1 MIAIPSGALIT
12 VVRPR
17 IPSRFV
23 QFSLP
28 LQRGQYTWNPEV
40 CPVRVVGPLGEI
52 PAQAERITRHPD
64 GSTALI
70 MVYADAGEGNAP
82 SVVDIYWDPH
92 REDAEDRPW
101 SQDFQYHAAVLEAR
115 ESFPFHKAKPTMD
128 GPVVVQRR
136 LREFQAGVT
145 FEGVATFFHDCP
157 AVRIEGLFHNALPGA
172 KEQYLSTIGLDTWLP
187 PGWKVQWVV
196 EEPIGNDQGAIGD
209 NQPHFVGQRSIRLI
223 TAVIAPADYLGWS
236 VAHPTHGLATTPA
249 EWRRLPAWAPLFI
262 PAADV
267 SFMAT
272 KVDHDLLVKFSGI
285 EYALRRG
292 SNYPPYTKPDGTW
305 SYPQAV
311 RHGFFHPCYAQE
323 GGETSGYG
331 ITYGAPCD
339 LIETGSPTGF
349 MFAMYMLRMRC
360 DRDRVGA
367 IEPTGD
373 PSTFEQYEADIN
385 AKRIRFSVDDPGR
398 FDKSGSIVLDGSF
411 NWSKQIPAPAS
422 AERTALLGYEATD
435 WAHRIRTSYWA
446 SLLLQLTNSWTA
458 RYLIRMDGELAR
470 MSWESANRVGWDES
484 SAAQG
489 IGLSR
494 DRILGWQLHAIS
506 LAYCAGSSA
515 LRTRFKPHLIR
526 AMGIYL
532 QATANGKTLC
542 ALQGGKQVSAAP
554 YNNQQAVCV
563 SIQEGL
569 LTAGFW
575 AAFRS
580 ASTSNLPEHR
590 VLGSIEYLRQGGNT
604 VWSAAVWPLSTR
616 TPYPARQPGLDS
628 TSPVFVGS
636 DFDSEQTRG
645 LVGLAALST
654 LFRNGDTQ
662 PATDV
667 MKAFFGPSPK
677 TKLRSMGLAVL
688 DSDSVALAAADHLG
702 LP

>member
-360 DRDRVGA
+360 DRDRVGHVRA
-367 IEPTGD
+367 VRSRHQRQANPLQCGRPGSIRQVGIDRPRRLLQLEQADSGPGQRGTDGLARIRSHGLGTPNPDVVLGFPAPAADEQLDRPVPDSHGRGTGQDVLGERQPCRVGRIVRRSGYRPVPGQDPWLAATRDLARLLRGIFGPSNAVQAASDPGYGYLLAGDGEREDPLRPTGRKAGFGRAVQQ
-373 PSTFEQYEADIN
+373 PASGV
-385 AKRIRFSVDDPGR
+385 RVDPGR
-398 FDKSGSIVLDGSF
+398 AAYG
-411 NWSKQIPAPAS
+411 
-422 AERTALLGYEATD
+422 RLLGCLPVSQYV
-435 WAHRIRTSYWA
+435 
-446 SLLLQLTNSWTA
+446 
-458 RYLIRMDGELAR
+458 ELAR
-470 MSWESANRVGWDES
+470 ASGA
-484 SAAQG
+484 
-489 IGLSR
+489 
-494 DRILGWQLHAIS
+494 RI
-506 LAYCAGSSA
+506 
-515 LRTRFKPHLIR
+515 
-526 AMGIYL
+526 
-532 QATANGKTLC
+532 
-542 ALQGGKQVSAAP
+542 
-554 YNNQQAVCV
+554 
-563 SIQEGL
+563 
-569 LTAGFW
+569 
-575 AAFRS
+575 
-580 ASTSNLPEHR
+580 
-590 VLGSIEYLRQGGNT
+590 
-604 VWSAAVWPLSTR
+604 
-616 TPYPARQPGLDS
+616 D
-628 TSPVFVGS
+628 
-636 DFDSEQTRG
+636 
-645 LVGLAALST
+645 
-654 LFRNGDTQ
+654 
-662 PATDV
+662 
-667 MKAFFGPSPK
+667 
-677 TKLRSMGLAVL
+677 
-688 DSDSVALAAADHLG
+688 
-702 LP
+702 